1 MVLLEIIKQR
11 FNIWK
16 VGNMKT
22 YLNENK
28 FYNYKRIKPNK
39 VYKFKKQERDYGRQK
54 RGKR

>member
-1 MVLLEIIKQR
+1 
-11 FNIWK
+11 
-16 VGNMKT
+16 MKT

-39 VYKFKKQERDYGRQK
+39 VYKFKKVERDYGRQK